1 MSKSSNHNHGMTFVF
16 IILIIGV
23 FSFFATVYFT
33 IHVTTERDKVKQNEF
48 IWITTPARIST
59 VQIDK
64 YRVYPMRGSSTYI
77 SYRVIVSY
85 QYTFSNKSYQSSQM
99 FSGNLHDG
107 DGEGIGREFSPNQ
120 LSHCYVNPA
129 DPTQSVLRR

>member
-1 MSKSSNHNHGMTFVF
+1 MSKSSNHNPGMTLVF
-16 IILIIGV
+16 IILGV
-23 FSFFATVYFT
+23 FSFFATVYFS

-48 IWITTPARIST
+48 IWVTTPARILE

-64 YRVYPMRGSSTYI
+64 YRVYSMRGSSTYI
-77 SYRVIVSY
+77 SYRVMVSY
-85 QYTFSNKSYQSSQM
+85 RYTFSNESYQSSQM